1 MSPRHL
7 GKEITEEGKN
17 DSAMHKQ
24 FHLTQYHTH
33 WETCECLLDIMTQDF
48 AHHIGFFLKEQSG
61 SEGVCKSLPSTFHGK
76 QNACTSHLYK
86 WSQRIPFTHILKNS
100 YKPSLTLTFFFI
112 KYSALITTYDSV

>member
-61 SEGVCKSLPSTFHGK
+61 SEGVASPS
-76 QNACTSHLYK
+76 
-86 WSQRIPFTHILKNS
+86 P
-100 YKPSLTLTFFFI
+100 
-112 KYSALITTYDSV
+112 ALS